1 MVGVGEVLGEAVL
14 GVTNVTVLGH
24 LAASCPGNEN
34 GGRPSALA
42 FNPDIQ

>member
-1 MVGVGEVLGEAVL
+1 MVGVGEVLGEAEQRCYQCD
-14 GVTNVTVLGH
+14 GLGH

>member
-14 GVTNVTVLGH
+14 DVTNVTVLGH
-24 LAASCPGNEN
+24 LASCPGNEN